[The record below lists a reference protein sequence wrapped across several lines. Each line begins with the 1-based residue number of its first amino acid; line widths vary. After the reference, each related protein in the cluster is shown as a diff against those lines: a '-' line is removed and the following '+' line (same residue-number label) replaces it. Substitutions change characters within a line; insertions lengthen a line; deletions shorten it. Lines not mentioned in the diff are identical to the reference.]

1 MVQSAVEFLVP
12 STWEIEVAV
21 AASAFL
27 IASYW
32 LFAYRVDGEDDVGFD
47 PSRNPDDSGDAM
59 FDKDKIGQLR
69 GGDTQTNAPYIIKVE
84 LLAAKNLIGANLN
97 GTSDPYAILNC
108 GSEKRFSSM
117 VPGSRNP
124 MWGEEFN
131 FPTDELPVK
140 IKVTIHDWDI
150 IWKSTV
156 LGSVTISVEREGQT
170 GPVWHSL
177 DSPSGQV
184 CLNINAVKLH
194 VNASRAITGY
204 AGARRRVTL
213 DQQGPTIVHLK
224 PGPLQTIFDLLPDE
238 VVEHSYSCA
247 LERSFLY
254 HGRIYVSAWHIC
266 FHSNVFSKQ
275 MKVVVPL
282 GDIDEIRRSQHAVIN
297 PAITIILRMGAGGHG
312 VPPLGT
318 PDGRVR
324 YKFASF
330 WNRNHTLKA
339 LQRRVNNYHAMLE
352 VEKKERAESALRAHS
367 SSKRGGGGKVQVKA
381 PVDIAA
387 VPVKFQAFIKEEVL
401 VAIYNDGFPSKPE
414 QFRNVLLA
422 DDSTYTNEY
431 RSARKDKNLNIEPWH
446 TAEEYD
452 GQVREIKFRSIC
464 NSPMCPP
471 DTAVTEWQHVVLS
484 PDKKTLVFETVQQ
497 PHDVPF
503 GSYFEVHCRW
513 RLEVKE
519 ETSSVLDV
527 RVGVHFKKW
536 CLMQSKIKSG
546 AIDEYKKEVEVMLE
560 VALSHLKS
568 HSSSS
573 SRGDTDKNS
582 ALSLPPIPEN
592 TS

>member
-1 MVQSAVEFLVP
+1 MMVQSAVEFLVP

-32 LFAYRVDGEDDVGFD
+32 LFAYRVDDDVGFD
-47 PSRNPDDSGDAM
+47 PSRNPDSGDAM
-59 FDKDKIGQLR
+59 FDEDKIGQLR
-69 GGDTQTNAPYIIKVE
+69 GDTQTNAPYIIKVE

-97 GTSDPYAILNC
+97 GTSDPYAIVNC

-184 CLNINAVKLH
+184 CLNINAVKLP

-254 HGRIYVSAWHIC
+254 HGRIYVSSWHIC

-381 PVDIAA
+381 PLDIAA

-401 VAIYNDGFPSKPE
+401 VAIYNDVFPSTPE
-414 QFRNVLLA
+414 KFLNVLLS

-560 VALSHLKS
+560 VALSHLKT

-573 SRGDTDKNS
+573 SRVDIDNNS
-582 ALSLPPIPEN
+582 ASSLPPIIPET